1 MARREQI
8 QLSEE
13 EVRSFVGS
21 KKTIILTTNGPRGFP
36 HTMPMWFVQEDDGTI
51 RITTYRASQKVK
63 NIQRDPR
70 VSLLVES
77 GLDYAELK
85 GVLMYG
91 HAELIDDPEVVIE
104 TFIAGSGQRDSEEV
118 RASMKK
124 TATKRV
130 VIRVKPERIVTWD
143 HAKLSGAY

>member
-91 HAELIDDPEVVIE
+91 HAELIDDPEAVIE
-104 TFIAGSGQRDSEEV
+104 TFIIASGQRDSEEI

>member
-91 HAELIDDPEVVIE
+91 HAELIDDPEAVIE
-104 TFIAGSGQRDSEEV
+104 TFIIASGQRDSEEI

-143 HAKLSGAY
+143 HAKLGGAY

>member
-104 TFIAGSGQRDSEEV
+104 TFITGSGQRDSEEV

-143 HAKLSGAY
+143 HAKLGGAY

>member
-91 HAELIDDPEVVIE
+91 HAELIDDPEAVIE
-104 TFIAGSGQRDSEEV
+104 TFIIASGQRDSEEV

-130 VIRVKPERIVTWD
+130 VIRVKPERIVSWD
-143 HAKLSGAY
+143 HAKLGGAY

>member
-21 KKTIILTTNGPRGFP
+21 KKTIILTSNGPRGFP

-63 NIQRDPR
+63 NIQRDAR

-91 HAELIDDPEVVIE
+91 HAELIDDPEAVIE
-104 TFIAGSGQRDSEEV
+104 TFIIASGQRDSEEV

-143 HAKLSGAY
+143 HAKLGGAY

>member
-91 HAELIDDPEVVIE
+91 HAELLDDPEAVIE
-104 TFIAGSGQRDSEEV
+104 TFIIASGQRDSEEI

-143 HAKLSGAY
+143 HAKLGGAY